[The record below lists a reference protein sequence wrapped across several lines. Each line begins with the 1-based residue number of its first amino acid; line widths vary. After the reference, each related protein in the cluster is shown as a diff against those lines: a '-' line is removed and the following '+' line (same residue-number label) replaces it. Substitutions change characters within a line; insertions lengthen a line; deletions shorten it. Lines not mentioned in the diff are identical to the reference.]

1 MTHAPLPILL
11 AGDTPPDGF
20 TLTVDAAPG
29 GYAGATL
36 LSTSGPPVTLTLN
49 GQPVT
54 FPRALTAGD
63 VLVLQRTDASGAI
76 TTVHA
81 LTPLTDLPPTGFTVT
96 TDPDGFQIIAE
107 GTVTTDPDGFQTI
120 TNATAIPDPDG
131 FETVERST

>member
-11 AGDTPPDGF
+11 AGDTPDGGF
-20 TLTVDAAPG
+20 SLTVDAAPG

-36 LSTSGPPVTLTLN
+36 LSVSGPPVTLTLN
-49 GQPVT
+49 GQPLT
-54 FPRALTAGD
+54 FPKLLAAGD
-63 VLVLQRTDASGAI
+63 VLVLQRSDTSGAI

-81 LTPLTDLPPTGFTVT
+81 LAPLADLPPTSFTVT

-107 GTVTTDPDGFQTI
+107 GAVTTDPDGFQTI